1 MRKALLAT
9 AALLIACACTGC
21 GSSGKAGPGVA
32 ASRPTFVRGITNP
45 WFPLKPGTT
54 FVYTGEKDGKKGRDI
69 VRVTSRTRTIRGAP
83 CTAVDDRLY
92 LNGRL
97 AERTTDWY
105 TQDSAGN
112 VWYFGE
118 ATGELSR
125 TGKVRSREGSWL
137 AGVHGA
143 EPGIFMTAHPKLGRS
158 YRQEYYRG
166 QAEDHFEVVRLSASV
181 LVPYTASAH
190 ALLTKEWTPLEP
202 GTLDHKLYI
211 RGVGLAKEETIRGG
225 NELWELADVL
235 HK

>member
-1 MRKALLAT
+1 MPWIRTTVGACVLMRASRFDDDPSSLGDDLSQRPLRQRNYIAGDLRKALLAT

-125 TGKVRSREGSWL
+125 TGKVTSREGSWL

-166 QAEDHFEVVRLSASV
+166 QAEDHFEVV
-181 LVPYTASAH
+181 
-190 ALLTKEWTPLEP
+190 
-202 GTLDHKLYI
+202 
-211 RGVGLAKEETIRGG
+211 
-225 NELWELADVL
+225 
-235 HK
+235 